1 MNFSEILQQI
11 GENERQV
18 ITIPAGW
25 TQGRALFGGLTAGIA
40 YQHGMLGVSTQQ
52 PLRAMTL
59 SFVAPLAEGEL
70 ELQRVI
76 LREGKNVTQVR
87 VDLLQNNEIGL
98 SALLTFGA
106 SRVSKVNVTDTP
118 KRTIPTYEGVPDF
131 PKTPFTPEF
140 TQYFNY
146 AVTVGAMP
154 FSGKAEREFGG
165 WMRYSQES
173 SPIDIALFLGLVD
186 AWPPAVLPH
195 LSQPAPASSLTWTI
209 EFPEPLDPQ
218 FKTDDWWQYVA
229 YIDHASHGYG
239 HTHAQI
245 WDKEGNLVAISRQTV
260 TVFG

>member
-131 PKTPFTPEF
+131 PKTPF
-140 TQYFNY
+140 YRLNSRIIISYY
-146 AVTVGAMP
+146 AVYCGSAMP
-154 FSGKAEREFGG
+154 ILVGKGCNVNLAVGMPLTSQRVREPH
-165 WMRYSQES
+165 S
-173 SPIDIALFLGLVD
+173 IIAVIF
-186 AWPPAVLPH
+186 
-195 LSQPAPASSLTWTI
+195 
-209 EFPEPLDPQ
+209 
-218 FKTDDWWQYVA
+218 
-229 YIDHASHGYG
+229 
-239 HTHAQI
+239 
-245 WDKEGNLVAISRQTV
+245 
-260 TVFG
+260 